1 MSEVPPV
8 DPTKVQFVG
17 CDGHY
22 MPRSR
27 GIIALVHSFS
37 QQEMCVMQVVVI
49 GCVEAQRLLCVG
61 ASTHL
66 GFFF

>member
-8 DPTKVQFVG
+8 DPTKVQFIR

-27 GIIALVHSFS
+27 RIIALVHSFS
-37 QQEMCVMQVVVI
+37 QQEMYVMQVVVT
-49 GCVEAQRLLCVG
+49 GYVEAQRLLCV
-61 ASTHL
+61 
-66 GFFF
+66 